1 MRFEV
6 DRHEVVYETIDDEV
20 ILIHMKTAV
29 YYSLE
34 RGSEIW
40 DAVVAGCAQDQIVE
54 LLRRRHDAPRGAIE
68 KGVSSLIEELR
79 AEGLIF
85 ELREDQP
92 VNGGI
97 PRLPADGD
105 PATRVQFELP
115 VLHRYTDMAD
125 FVLVDPIHE
134 VEDTGWPNRKVAQ

>member
-20 ILIHMKTAV
+20 ILIHMKTGV

-40 DAVVAGCAQDQIVE
+40 EAVVAGCAHDQIIE
-54 LLRRRHDAPRGAIE
+54 LLRKRHEAPREAIE
-68 KGVSSLIEELR
+68 KGVSSLIKELR

-92 VNGGI
+92 TNGG
-97 PRLPADGD
+97 PQLPADGD
-105 PATRVQFELP
+105 PAKRVPFELP

-134 VEDTGWPNRKVAQ
+134 VEDTGWPNRKVTE